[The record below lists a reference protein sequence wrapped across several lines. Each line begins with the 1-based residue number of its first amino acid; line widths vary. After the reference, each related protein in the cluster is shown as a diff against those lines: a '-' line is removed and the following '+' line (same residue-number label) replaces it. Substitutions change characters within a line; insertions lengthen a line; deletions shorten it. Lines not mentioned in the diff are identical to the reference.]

1 MTAMRQVVVELRRFR
16 SRRAIA
22 LTLLLAVAAV
32 VLLAAATVWSTRS
45 ATEAEV
51 AAAGAQLEVERA
63 DLREDLQRC
72 LERDPG
78 GSAADEGSAGADVSD
93 AERCQELDPQLEWYL
108 PRETLD
114 LADEQRSAG
123 LATALLLTGAAVVVG
138 ATFAGA
144 DWQARSLSTQLLFEP
159 RRLRVWTAKAAAVVL
174 GLTVVVLIVT
184 VAFWSALI
192 VVARSR
198 GLAVAGDTLQAVSL
212 YGARTVALSAAAG
225 LGAFALTMAL
235 RSTMATLALL
245 FAYVAAGEA
254 LLASLSLREAGRWSL
269 ANNVQAWLL
278 DGVEVFDAGLCPPGA
293 GTACDPTFVV
303 SGVHGAAYLGI
314 LLAVAVVVS
323 VLSFTR
329 RDVP

>member
-1 MTAMRQVVVELRRFR
+1 MRLALVELRRFR
-16 SRRAIA
+16 ARRAIA

-63 DLREDLQRC
+63 DRREDLERC
-72 LERDPG
+72 RDRATDHSSDA
-78 GSAADEGSAGADVSD
+78 SAA
-93 AERCQELDPQLEWYL
+93 AERCQELDPQLEWFL
-108 PRETLD
+108 PREPLD
-114 LADEQRSAG
+114 LVGEQRSAG
-123 LATALLLTGAAVVVG
+123 LAMALLLTGAAVVVG

-144 DWQARSLSTQLLFEP
+144 DWHARSLSTQLLFEP
-159 RRLRVWTAKAAAVVL
+159 RRLRVWAAKAAAVAL
-174 GLTVVVLIVT
+174 GLTLVALVAT
-184 VAFWSALI
+184 AAFWGALL

-198 GLAVAGDTLQAVSL
+198 GLTVATDTLQAISL
-212 YGARTVALSAAAG
+212 YGARTVALSVAAG

-254 LLASLSLREAGRWSL
+254 LLASLSLHEAGRWSL

-278 DGVEVFDAGLCPPGA
+278 NGAEVFDAALCPPGA
-293 GTACDPTFVV
+293 GTACDSTFTV
-303 SGVHGAAYLGI
+303 SGAYATTYLGL
-314 LLAVAVVVS
+314 LLAVAVVAS
-323 VLSFTR
+323 LLSFAR